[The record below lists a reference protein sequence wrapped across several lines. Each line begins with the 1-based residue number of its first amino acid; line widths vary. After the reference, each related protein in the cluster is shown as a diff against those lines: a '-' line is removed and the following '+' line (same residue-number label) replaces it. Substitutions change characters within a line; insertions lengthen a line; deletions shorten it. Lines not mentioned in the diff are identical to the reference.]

1 MGSKSAEQFQSN
13 QSDTVL
19 PESDYQ
25 ILKFSEIAV
34 QFVNNQLQ
42 HLDSYKAT
50 GEDNIKYRLL
60 KDAAHIVSE
69 AQAKIMNN
77 SLQTGKTPSDW
88 QNSLRL
94 VELH

>member
-1 MGSKSAEQFQSN
+1 MPEDNKPVVNCFNKVFSTMGSKSAEQFQSN

-19 PESDYQ
+19 PQSDYQ
-25 ILKFSEIAV
+25 LLKFSEIAV

-50 GEDNIKYRLL
+50 GEENIKYRLL

-69 AQAKIMNN
+69 A
-77 SLQTGKTPSDW
+77 
-88 QNSLRL
+88 
-94 VELH
+94 